1 MFILCIRERAQRT
14 PRSSFIFA
22 LGAMERL
29 RDEGFSGEAGE
40 AEVQRLKATLAELRR
55 NKPAKRRRCNELW
68 NDAAEIWELCP
79 FLTGQP
85 GQRSNKGIRGAL
97 ENARACSEQLK
108 RDSKENEREYNRMSS
123 VLTSALEKIPPS
135 RGRTP
140 LHVLESLKEI
150 YQAEGLLREPPDD
163 TCDQAATA
171 TSAEESDADAEEVS
185 SDDVNPVEWLKLKLR
200 RQWEDAMVGV
210 LHERSE
216 YINYLRERETSCYL
230 EHKGAPLD
238 SQLRADLMDVRETGN
253 EFHINDIVEAK
264 SVHEWHVALGELARY
279 VDWCEEKYV
288 LSTTPAGTI
297 FLFDEERDDFVVT
310 DEIWE
315 CIRKKGFQERCRRNG
330 FECKRIMA
338 EDGDIDKL
346 KEAHTRVAERAKRL
360 EEKAKLHR
368 AQAPS

>member
-1 MFILCIRERAQRT
+1 MDLGLLPTQGT
-14 PRSSFIFA
+14 PS
-22 LGAMERL
+22 
-29 RDEGFSGEAGE
+29 
-40 AEVQRLKATLAELRR
+40 
-55 NKPAKRRRCNELW
+55 KRRRLDEDWASAGEFQDL
-68 NDAAEIWELCP
+68 LS
-79 FLTGQP
+79 FVTGP
-85 GQRSNKGIRGAL
+85 P
-97 ENARACSEQLK
+97 EQSLIGFH
-108 RDSKENEREYNRMSS
+108 
-123 VLTSALEKIPPS
+123 SALNK
-135 RGRTP
+135 
-140 LHVLESLKEI
+140 VVD
-150 YQAEGLLREPPDD
+150 YFEGLERDQRDQRAREEAARREADGKVLCALLKVLKGVRDEIPRAGGRIPDKAIEFLRGEFEDRELIPPPDD

-171 TSAEESDADAEEVS
+171 TSAEESGADAEEAS

-216 YINYLRERETSCYL
+216 YINYLRERETSTYL
-230 EHKGAPLD
+230 KDPLAPLD

>member
-1 MFILCIRERAQRT
+1 MSFVTGPPEQSLIGFRSALDKAVDYFEGLEREQRDQRAREEAARREVDDNVLCTFLKVLKCVRDKMPQARGRIPQVPLEFLRQEFEDRELIT
-14 PRSSFIFA
+14 TTN
-22 LGAMERL
+22 
-29 RDEGFSGEAGE
+29 
-40 AEVQRLKATLAELRR
+40 AEV
-55 NKPAKRRRCNELW
+55 
-68 NDAAEIWELCP
+68 
-79 FLTGQP
+79 
-85 GQRSNKGIRGAL
+85 
-97 ENARACSEQLK
+97 
-108 RDSKENEREYNRMSS
+108 
-123 VLTSALEKIPPS
+123 
-135 RGRTP
+135 
-140 LHVLESLKEI
+140 
-150 YQAEGLLREPPDD
+150 
-163 TCDQAATA
+163 
-171 TSAEESDADAEEVS
+171 SDADAEEAS

-216 YINYLRERETSCYL
+216 YINYLRERETSTYL
-230 EHKGAPLD
+230 KDPLAPLD
-238 SQLRADLMDVRETGN
+238 SQLRADLMDVRETEN
-253 EFHINDIVEAK
+253 ELHINDIVEAK

-338 EDGDIDKL
+338 EGGDIDKL

-360 EEKAKLHR
+360 EEKAKQHR
-368 AQAPS
+368 ALAPS